1 MFAIWPLEESLLTPR
16 VDFPDFSR
24 KKLLSIMKQELLTE
38 LLCSYFCQID
48 TFPLERGRKSTRLRK
63 QTKLT
68 GLS

>member
-24 KKLLSIMKQELLTE
+24 KTLSIMKQELFTK

-48 TFPLERGRKSTRLRK
+48 TFPLEKGRKSTRLRK